1 MSEGPASNL
10 RERKSASTATTT
22 NSQKIANGQSSAL
35 MKINAMPTEHGQE
48 MDKQLDEHQSCVNII
63 QVDPIWVIMLTV

>member
-10 RERKSASTATTT
+10 RERKSAST
-22 NSQKIANGQSSAL
+22 NSQKVANGQSSAL

-48 MDKQLDEHQSCVNII
+48 MDKKLDEHQS
-63 QVDPIWVIMLTV
+63 WVPLS